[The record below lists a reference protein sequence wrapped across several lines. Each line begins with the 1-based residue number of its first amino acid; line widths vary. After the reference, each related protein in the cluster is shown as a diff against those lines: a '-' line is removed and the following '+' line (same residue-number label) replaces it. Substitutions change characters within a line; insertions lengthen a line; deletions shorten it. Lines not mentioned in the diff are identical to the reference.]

1 MNEKI
6 RWVLSRG
13 VSVLWRPLA
22 GLAGLA
28 ALVIWSGG
36 ACEPKVAPGKADY
49 QPGRPL
55 PEGAPVHTVNGEQT
69 AAPVDVVG
77 TITSD
82 RLINLSSR
90 LAATVQSLPVS
101 AGDVITN
108 GQLLVALDDR
118 SLRQQLA
125 LSEAQFKQAESEYRR
140 AVTLFEKSAAT
151 AQTKEGAE
159 AAFLSAQAR
168 LRETQ
173 VLLSYT
179 LITAPLDGVVTD
191 RRVEA
196 GDLAV
201 PGQVLLAV
209 YDPRRMRLDVPVPVR
224 LLGKFHMGK
233 TVDVTLDGF
242 DKPLKGVVREVVSE
256 VDPLSRTQ
264 KVKIHLDDTALPVL
278 PGTYGWVAVEGETRP
293 ALWVP
298 VSSVY
303 RVGQQDLVQVVVNGR
318 VMRRVVRRGTVDKG
332 RVDILSGLGAGDV
345 VLVDPVKED

>member
-6 RWVLSRG
+6 RLGLTRG
-13 VSVLWRPLA
+13 FNVMWRPVA

-36 ACEPKVAPGKADY
+36 ACDPKVAPGKADY

-55 PEGAPVHTVNGEQT
+55 SEDARVYTVKGEQ
-69 AAPVDVVG
+69 AAAHVDVVG
-77 TITSD
+77 SITSD
-82 RLINLSSR
+82 RLVNLSAR
-90 LAATVQSLPVS
+90 LGATVQSIPVS
-101 AGDVITN
+101 AGDVVTN
-108 GQLLVALDDR
+108 GQVLVVLDDR
-118 SLRQQLA
+118 GLRQQLA

-140 AVTLFEKSAAT
+140 AVTLFEKSATT
-151 AQTKEGAE
+151 AQAKEGAE

-173 VLLSYT
+173 VMLSYT
-179 LITAPLDGVVTD
+179 LMTAPFDGVVTD

-196 GDLAV
+196 GDLAA
-201 PGQVLLAV
+201 PGQVLLSV

-224 LLGKFHMGK
+224 LLGQFHMGQA
-233 TVDVTLDGF
+233 VDVTLDGF
-242 DKPLKGVVREVVSE
+242 KKPLKGVVREVVSE

-264 KVKIHLDDTALPVL
+264 KVKVHLDNTALPVL
-278 PGTYGWVAVEGETRP
+278 PGTYGWIAVEGETRN

-298 VSSVY
+298 VSAVY
-303 RVGQQDLVQVVVNGR
+303 RVGQQDLVQVVADGR
-318 VMRRVVRRGTVDKG
+318 ALRRVVRTGAVEKG
-332 RVDILSGLGAGDV
+332 RVDILSGLAAGDV

>member
-1 MNEKI
+1 MNEKT
-6 RWVLSRG
+6 RGVLSKG
-13 VSVLWRPLA
+13 LSVLWRPVA

-36 ACEPKVAPGKADY
+36 ACEQKVAPGKADY

-55 PEGAPVHTVNGEQT
+55 PEGARVYTVQGEQ
-69 AAPVDVVG
+69 AAAHVDVVG
-77 TITSD
+77 TITAD

-90 LAATVQSLPVS
+90 LAATVQSIPVS

-108 GQLLVALDDR
+108 GQLLVVLDDR

-125 LSEAQFKQAESEYRR
+125 QSDAQFKQAELEYQRTI
-140 AVTLFEKSAAT
+140 TLFDKAAAT
-151 AQTKEGAE
+151 AQAKEGAE
-159 AAFLSAQAR
+159 AAFRSAQAR

-173 VLLSYT
+173 VMLGYT
-179 LITAPLDGVVTD
+179 LITAPVDGVVTD

-196 GDLAV
+196 GDLAA
-201 PGQVLLAV
+201 PGQVLLSA
-209 YDPRRMRLDVPVPVR
+209 YDPRHMRLDVPVPVR
-224 LLGKFHMGK
+224 LLGQFRLGQA
-233 TVDVTLDGF
+233 VDVTLDGF

-264 KVKIHLDDTALPVL
+264 KIKIHLDDTALPVL
-278 PGTYGWVAVEGETRP
+278 PGTYGWVAVEGETRN

-298 VSSVY
+298 VSVVY
-303 RVGQQDLVQVVVNGR
+303 RVGQQALVQVVVDGR
-318 VMRRVVRRGTVDKG
+318 VLRRVVRTGVAEKG
-332 RVDILSGLGAGDV
+332 RVDILSGLAVGDV